1 MVMFMYNEQV
11 DEAMF
16 RRTQTEANQLSFQY
30 ASILNKLGIDW
41 SQVKWTDLRKPLY
54 SALAAALFLTLEGGP
69 QNVPASVSA
78 QGNYWLQNYH
88 QNQTN
93 HTAQNYSTIVEKFQH
108 SKTYEE
114 HGQRVLLTF

>member
-1 MVMFMYNEQV
+1 MVMFMFNEQV